1 MKTIGKLAKELAINS
16 ETIRYYEREG
26 LIQQPKKPT
35 RGYRLYSDSIAARI
49 RFIGKAKA
57 LGFSLKEIKA
67 LISMDGNCQQVE
79 LMGLKKLA
87 VIRRKIADLKQLE
100 KVISE
105 MTRKCHQNQNPSDCP
120 IINSLK

>member
-35 RGYRLYSDSIAARI
+35 HGYRLYSDSIADRI

-87 VIRRKIADLKQLE
+87 VIRGKIADLKRLE

>member
-26 LIQQPKKPT
+26 LIQQPKKPAH
-35 RGYRLYSDSIAARI
+35 GFRLYSDAIADRI
-49 RFIGKAKA
+49 RFISKAKA

-79 LMGLKKLA
+79 SMGLKKLA
-87 VIRRKIADLKQLE
+87 LIREKIADLKRLE
-100 KVISE
+100 KVIAE
-105 MTRKCHQNQNPSDCP
+105 MTSECQKNKDPADCP